1 MLEMNYYVIEKELLN
16 LNEVAV
22 RDLLITGPKGSIHI
36 DTRNSTMIPDTYE
49 AVENNNLGLNLNAMF
64 ETKIQQIDSN
74 FYELIINNKMEEC
87 KMMNHETVK
96 QLIKMGELKAILNNI
111 DANGKIKNNC
121 IVLAKNDCVLL
132 RTNGAVIYGLYDATK
147 QGNFGRRNKNLIG
160 FTHDMIQENPYV
172 NTTDYVT
179 YKPLVLKAYRDIF
192 DDKAKQKLEAVRY
205 IIANHQWY
213 RDQLNKVD
221 QKQKE
226 VIQEKIITEQ
236 SAVIEGLQYAEDD
249 NGNAT
254 VSDKVIESKKREEVK
269 EMNKEL
275 NVMGLAHKIR
285 RELGLE
291 GDYRAQMKMA
301 MSYAWA
307 IKKGTKTIEDILGTT
322 EATAPTYNVANT
334 TVEQEAAVTTEH
346 DGVEYTLEIVEVS
359 KGSFKMALTQLSS
372 GAVKYT
378 KNVITAPSL
387 SVAYLNLANNIE
399 KIAPGLPANT
409 KITALPLT
417 ITACRTRQGL
427 KDICK
432 SKNFTYETF
441 KVKNA
446 FEGLVAPSGD
456 AV

>member
-36 DTRNSTMIPDTYE
+36 DTRNSTMIPDTYK

-179 YKPLVLKAYRDIF
+179 YKPLVLKAYREIF
-192 DDKAKQKLEAVRY
+192 DEHAKQKLQAVRY
-205 IIANHQWY
+205 IITNYKWY
-213 RDQLNKVD
+213 KEQLSKVETTQVNKV
-221 QKQKE
+221 QEPVNTEKKE
-226 VIQEKIITEQ
+226 
-236 SAVIEGLQYAEDD
+236 
-249 NGNAT
+249 
-254 VSDKVIESKKREEVK
+254 EEK

-399 KIAPGLPANT
+399 KIVPGLPANT

>member
-1 MLEMNYYVIEKELLN
+1 
-16 LNEVAV
+16 
-22 RDLLITGPKGSIHI
+22 
-36 DTRNSTMIPDTYE
+36 
-49 AVENNNLGLNLNAMF
+49 
-64 ETKIQQIDSN
+64 
-74 FYELIINNKMEEC
+74 
-87 KMMNHETVK
+87 MMNHETVK

-179 YKPLVLKAYRDIF
+179 YKPLVLKAYKEIF
-192 DDKAKQKLEAVRY
+192 DEHAKQKLQAVRY
-205 IIANHQWY
+205 IITNYKWY
-213 RDQLNKVD
+213 KEQLSKVETTQVNKA
-221 QKQKE
+221 
-226 VIQEKIITEQ
+226 QEP
-236 SAVIEGLQYAEDD
+236 VNIE
-249 NGNAT
+249 
-254 VSDKVIESKKREEVK
+254 KKEEVK

-399 KIAPGLPANT
+399 KIVPGLPANT

>member
-36 DTRNSTMIPDTYE
+36 DTRNSTMIPDTYK

-64 ETKIQQIDSN
+64 ETKIQQIDSD

-179 YKPLVLKAYRDIF
+179 YKPLVLKAYREIF
-192 DDKAKQKLEAVRY
+192 DEHAKQKLQAVRY
-205 IIANHQWY
+205 IITNYKWY
-213 RDQLNKVD
+213 KEQLSKVETTQVNKV
-221 QKQKE
+221 
-226 VIQEKIITEQ
+226 QEPVNTE
-236 SAVIEGLQYAEDD
+236 
-249 NGNAT
+249 
-254 VSDKVIESKKREEVK
+254 KKEEVK

-322 EATAPTYNVANT
+322 EATAPTYNVADT

-399 KIAPGLPANT
+399 KIVPGLPANT

>member
-36 DTRNSTMIPDTYE
+36 DTRNSTMIPDTYK

-64 ETKIQQIDSN
+64 ETKIQQIDSD

-121 IVLAKNDCVLL
+121 IVLTKNDCVLL

-160 FTHDMIQENPYV
+160 FTHDMIQKNPYV

-179 YKPLVLKAYRDIF
+179 YKPLVLKAYREIF
-192 DDKAKQKLEAVRY
+192 DEHAKQKLQAVRY
-205 IIANHQWY
+205 IITNYKWY
-213 RDQLNKVD
+213 KEQLSKVETTQVNKA
-221 QKQKE
+221 
-226 VIQEKIITEQ
+226 QEPVNTE
-236 SAVIEGLQYAEDD
+236 
-249 NGNAT
+249 
-254 VSDKVIESKKREEVK
+254 KKEEVK

-322 EATAPTYNVANT
+322 EATAPTYNVADT

-399 KIAPGLPANT
+399 KIVPGLPANT